1 MREREERRV
10 GDENFI
16 RGRSFKISQSSNASK
31 NLKAPKKSL
40 NASNKF
46 LLSICIAFKQFFMH
60 L

>member
-31 NLKAPKKSL
+31 NLQ
-40 NASNKF
+40 
-46 LLSICIAFKQFFMH
+46 SIKEILKCI
-60 L
+60 